1 MPNLTIVTFKMWA
14 LVRYPVP
21 NFTFIGA
28 RCRPCRVK
36 NLLLDYW
43 VKTGLPVIN
52 QFKNKLDRHWSE
64 QEMMYDYKAELAGI
78 LSRSNAW

>member
-1 MPNLTIVTFKMWA
+1 MGRHSRARILMPNLTTVTFKMWA

-36 NLLLDYW
+36 NLLLDY
-43 VKTGLPVIN
+43 
-52 QFKNKLDRHWSE
+52 
-64 QEMMYDYKAELAGI
+64 
-78 LSRSNAW
+78 